1 MKIKMKYFSQGKFL
15 KERSVV
21 DSCVHTIYK
30 SMDIK
35 VATAWVSLWSS
46 MYAMAVS
53 LVFLWDS

>member
-1 MKIKMKYFSQGKFL
+1 MKYFSQGKFL